1 MPTAEPPA
9 CVLKV
14 SRAVLIKM
22 PHFRRLRPL
31 ILKNHLAIRANTLRL
46 LKASPAAQ
54 FDVMHDPISAEM
66 PGYREIIDNA
76 NGGQLFHFLR

>member
-1 MPTAEPPA
+1 M
-9 CVLKV
+9 
-14 SRAVLIKM
+14 
-22 PHFRRLRPL
+22 

-54 FDVMHDPISAEM
+54 FDVMHNSISAEM